1 MERSGTGRIVEGGND
16 VSFHFDL
23 LTEPWIPVIDQEGKS
38 SELGILETLG
48 RAHELREIA
57 DGSPLVEYGLHRL
70 LCVFLMDAFR
80 PDDIFEIEDL
90 LAEGRFD
97 MEKIRDYM
105 QLCEEEGASFD
116 LFDEK
121 RPFLQ
126 TPYRE
131 EWDKEKKSAAYLD
144 CRIPTGNNHVH
155 FNHLEQDVILTYA
168 QAARLLTISSIFVT
182 AGAQGYPS
190 SINAAPP
197 FFSLIKGKNLFE
209 TLVHT
214 LVPIEEIEDFDSV
227 PVYWRSSNSV
237 VPKQKEVRTSWL
249 YGMLYPARRVLLIPE
264 KDGVHEVYYSQ
275 GMNFCEPANWTD
287 PHVTYRYGKDG
298 RFPWRPNGKKAV
310 WRNLNDVV
318 DIQGKH
324 APKILELYT
333 RMQTED
339 HLKISLYGVET
350 SQASFVDLFSYDLD
364 IPVVLTKEGRAE
376 LLQMCIGEC
385 ENLAKMIGKAFIS
398 HGITAHM
405 ADEVV
410 LSYYQLCEAKLWNFC
425 GDDLSADELD
435 GEKALKNWKLQLYDA
450 GKQVL
455 TASVRKLNLTGKEWL
470 EFYGKQDK
478 LQGYLWKLK
487 KEGES

>member
-1 MERSGTGRIVEGGND
+1 M
-16 VSFHFDL
+16 SFHFDL
-23 LTEPWIPVIDQEGKS
+23 LTEPWIPVVDQTGKAT
-38 SELGILETLG
+38 ELGILETLE

-80 PDDIFEIEDL
+80 PDDIFDIQDL
-90 LAEGRFD
+90 LEEGKFD
-97 MEKIRDYM
+97 PEKIREYV
-105 QLCEEEGASFD
+105 QLCLKDGASFD

-131 EWDKEKKSAAYLD
+131 EWDKEIKSAAYLD
-144 CRIPTGNNHVH
+144 CAIPTGNNHVH
-155 FNHLEQDVILTYA
+155 FNHLNQEIRLSYA
-168 QAARLLTISSIFVT
+168 QAARLLTICSIFVT

-209 TLVHT
+209 TLVNT
-214 LVPIEEIEDFDSV
+214 FVPIEEIEDFDSI
-227 PVYWRSSNSV
+227 PVCWRCSNSV
-237 VPKQKEVRTSWL
+237 VPKQKETRTSWL

-264 KDGVHEVYYSQ
+264 KDGVREIYFSQ

-287 PHVTYRYGKDG
+287 PHVTYRFGKDG

-318 DIQGKH
+318 DVQGKH

-333 RMQTED
+333 RMQRD
-339 HLKISLYGVET
+339 DNLKISLYGVET
-350 SQASFVDLFSYDLD
+350 SQASFVDLYSYDLQ
-364 IPVVLTKEGRAE
+364 IPAILTREGRAE
-376 LLQMCIGEC
+376 VLQFCIGEC
-385 ENLAKMIGKAFIS
+385 EKLARAIEKAFPG
-398 HGITAHM
+398 HGITTHM
-405 ADEVV
+405 ADEAVQ
-410 LSYYQLCEAKLWNFC
+410 SYYHLCEAKLWKFC
-425 GDDLSADELD
+425 EEDLSAEKLD
-435 GEKALKNWKLQLYDA
+435 GEEVVRKWKLQLYDA
-450 GKQVL
+450 GKQALNGAVQ
-455 TASVRKLNLTGKEWL
+455 RLNLTGKEWL
-470 EFYGKQDK
+470 GFYEKQEK
-478 LQGYLWKLK
+478 LQSYLWHSK